1 MKLPYS
7 WLQELVVGLPA
18 PEETAA
24 ILTMRGFEIEDM
36 VSPGAAIQEIL
47 VAKILA
53 LNPHPNADKL
63 TLCDV
68 TDGSRNY
75 AIVCGASN
83 MKAGDCVALAQIG
96 TVLPGN
102 FKLERRKIRGIYSEG
117 MLCSTRELGLGD
129 DHSGI
134 MILPPDAPLGRR
146 LVDYLGLNDTIF
158 EINVTPNRPDALCA
172 LGIAREMAAACGGT
186 LRGPDI
192 SEPAAAV
199 DSDYIPSVDLRDG
212 DLCPRYTARVIRD
225 VRVGPSP
232 EWLVKRLEACGL
244 RGVNNVVDAT
254 NLVLMELGQPLH
266 AFDMDQLEGKRIVV
280 RRAMPGERIRTIDGE
295 DRVLDETILAICDA
309 ARPVAVAGV
318 MGGLESEVSEDTT
331 TILLESA
338 YFDPPSIRR
347 TSKKLGLGSE
357 ASYRFE
363 RGVDLEM
370 VTAASHRC
378 ARLIAELTG
387 GRIAGC
393 LGIADTADTAR
404 LEARRGREMT
414 MRFAYCNRLLGQT
427 VPPDEIESIFT
438 SLQIPVKTRNEE
450 SITLRI
456 PSFRQDI
463 TLEADLVEE
472 VARCHGYNEFSPTL
486 LRAPVKPP
494 EPQEVDRE
502 LVKQIRQFFVSEG
515 LDEAVTYSFADPE
528 WLKAFPREDAEL
540 DHPAVTIHNPI
551 NIREATMRTSLL
563 PSLLQ
568 AARRNITRGNTDFG
582 LFELASVYLASGD
595 TAREKKKIGVVIL
608 GNPRADWR
616 DPRPE
621 MDFFDLKGLMENLFT
636 LCGLKR
642 YRLLPGP
649 DCLHPKRGVT
659 VDAAQQ
665 TTGYFGELHPAL
677 AETYELPGRVLAAE
691 IDLSALTRF
700 WKETAI
706 AYRPFSIFPAVK
718 RDLALLLP
726 RPGTS
731 KQVEDII
738 RQEAGALLEDLRLF
752 DYYQGKPV
760 AEGMVSIGFRLTFR
774 SPEETLT
781 ETGIDRMIEKILARL
796 ATELHAQI
804 RS

>member
-7 WLQELVVGLPA
+7 WLQEMVDGLPA
-18 PEETAA
+18 PAEAA
-24 ILTMRGFEIEDM
+24 ALLTMRGFEIEEFS
-36 VSPGAAIQEIL
+36 SPGAAIQDIL

-53 LNPHPNADKL
+53 LKPHPNADKL

-102 FKLERRKIRGIYSEG
+102 FKLEKRKIRGIYSEG

-129 DHSGI
+129 DHAGI

-146 LVDYLGLNDTIF
+146 LVDFLGLNDTLF

-172 LGIAREMAAACGGT
+172 LGIARELAAACGQA
-186 LRGPDI
+186 LRGPEVTD
-192 SEPAAAV
+192 PAADV
-199 DSDYIPSVDLRDG
+199 ELDYVPSVELRDG

-225 VRVGPSP
+225 VRVGSSP
-232 EWLVKRLEACGL
+232 GWLVKRLEACGL
-244 RGVNNVVDAT
+244 RSVNNVVDAT

-266 AFDMDQLEGKRIVV
+266 AFDLDQLEEKRIVV
-280 RRAMPGERIRTIDGE
+280 RRARAGERIRTIDGE
-295 DRVLDETILAICDA
+295 DRALDETMLAICDA

-318 MGGLESEVSEDTT
+318 MGGQESEVSAETT
-331 TILLESA
+331 SILLESA
-338 YFDPPSIRR
+338 YFDPPCIRR

-363 RGVDLEM
+363 RGVDFET
-370 VTAASHRC
+370 VNAASHRC

-387 GRIAGC
+387 GRIAGR
-393 LGIADTADTAR
+393 LGIADTADAAR
-404 LEARRGREMT
+404 LEHLRGRDMT
-414 MRFAYCNRLLGQT
+414 LHFAYCNRLLGQT
-427 VPPDEIESIFT
+427 VPPERIETIFA
-438 SLQIPVKTRNEE
+438 SLQIPVKKRDVE
-450 SITLRI
+450 SITVRI

-472 VARCHGYNEFSPTL
+472 VARCHGYNEFTPTI

-502 LVKQIRQFFVSEG
+502 LVKQIRQFFVSQG
-515 LDEAVTYSFADPE
+515 LDEAVTYSFTDPE
-528 WLKAFPREDAEL
+528 LLGAFPREEAEL
-540 DHPAVTIHNPI
+540 DHPAATIQNPI
-551 NIREATMRTSLL
+551 NVREAAMRSSLL

-568 AARRNITRGNTDFG
+568 SARRNITRGNQDFG
-582 LFELASVYLASGD
+582 LFEIAAVYLASGE
-595 TAREKKKIGVVIL
+595 TTREKKKIGVVIL
-608 GNPRADWR
+608 GNPHAGWR
-616 DPRPE
+616 DGRPE
-621 MDFFDLKGLMENLFT
+621 FDFFDIKGLLENLFS

-642 YRLLPGP
+642 CRLLPGP
-649 DCLHPKRGVT
+649 ECLHPKRGVT
-659 VDAAQQ
+659 VDAVQQ
-665 TTGYFGELHPAL
+665 TAGYFGELHPAL
-677 AETYELPGRVLAAE
+677 AESYELPGRVLVAE
-691 IDLSALTRF
+691 LDLLTLTRF
-700 WKETAI
+700 WREADI
-706 AYRPFSIFPAVK
+706 AYRPYSIFPAVK

-731 KQVEDII
+731 RQVEDII

-752 DYYQGKPV
+752 DYYQGQQV
-760 AEGMVSIGFRLTFR
+760 AEGTVSLGFRLTFR
-774 SPEETLT
+774 SPEGTLT
-781 ETGIDRMIEKILARL
+781 ESDIDAMIGKILSRL
-796 ATELHAQI
+796 KKELDVQL